1 MSEKI
6 RLALCG
12 AGGRMGCA
20 VAAAVEK
27 DPRFAISVGIDRG
40 PVPGAAFPVRGL
52 DGLAESL
59 RQVDVLVDF
68 SAPQASLA
76 ALDAAAQAG
85 LAAVVGTTGFQSGDK
100 ERLGS
105 LAARIPVLFSPNMS
119 LGMNLLFHLAGRAA
133 AALASYDAA
142 VSETHHAL
150 KKDAP
155 SGTAVATAHLIAAS
169 REKAGL
175 GEVPDATVQE
185 LPGARGAVIDGIH
198 VHGVRLGGL
207 LAHQEV
213 LFGSTGETLTI
224 RHDSM
229 DRASFMPGV
238 VSALRWIPSHPGLT
252 IGIGPLLG
260 LEG

>member
-27 DPRFAISVGIDRG
+27 DQRFVISVGIDRD
-40 PVPGAAFPVRGL
+40 PVQGAAFPVRGL
-52 DGLAESL
+52 DRLAESL
-59 RQVDVLVDF
+59 RQADVLVDF

-85 LAAVVGTTGFQSGDK
+85 LAAVVGTTGFQGREK
-100 ERLGS
+100 ERLDS

-142 VSETHHAL
+142 VCETHHSL

-155 SGTAVATAHLIAAS
+155 SGSALRLIDAVRSARKSGKPVPATSLRVGDVVGDHTLILAGPGERLELTHRAHS
-169 REKAGL
+169 RE
-175 GEVPDATVQE
+175 VF
-185 LPGARGAVIDGIH
+185 ARGA
-198 VHGVRLGGL
+198 LE
-207 LAHQEV
+207 AA
-213 LFGSTGETLTI
+213 F
-224 RHDSM
+224 
-229 DRASFMPGV
+229 
-238 VSALRWIPSHPGLT
+238 WIKGRKPGLYSM
-252 IGIGPLLG
+252 LDVLG
-260 LEG
+260 LPPA